1 LSAKVLRHLTF
12 RQQLPPPSSSNTL
25 RFQAPMNLTPLTI
38 TLALPLLAA
47 PLAAQG
53 GTWNLESRFDG
64 TAAGDNFGYSVA
76 VAGDVDGD
84 GLPDLISGALW
95 ADPGGR
101 SMAGTA
107 SVYSGLTGAVLHT
120 FEGQF
125 MRDYLGKSVAGAGDV
140 NGDGI
145 ADLIV
150 GAYGADPVGFNM
162 AGSAFIYSGA
172 TGAMIHSFDGAAA
185 LDQFGWSV
193 SGAGDVNADGY
204 DDFIIGANRY
214 DNASLVNCG
223 AAFVFSGVNGN
234 MLHSF
239 YGTTTGAEFGSSVAG
254 VGDVDGDNFAD
265 VLVGAPLSGNT
276 GRAYLYSGQT
286 GVRLFTFDGTSQ
298 VDEFGWS
305 VAAAGDVDGDTVP
318 DVIIGADWS
327 NGIHGVE
334 AGAAFVYS
342 GASGLL
348 LHRLEGLTAY
358 DNFGIS
364 VDTAGD
370 IDADGHADL
379 LVGAWR
385 ASPSSG
391 IWAGEAYLFSG
402 ASGNL
407 MSQISG
413 ESAGDNFGWSV
424 AGGADLDGNG
434 RPDVIVAAKATM
446 VGGLSEVG
454 SVYVW
459 DFNPDLYQLALNP
472 DPLLGGST
480 ADFSVTGGT
489 PATTTYLAY
498 SLAGTGSYSVPQ
510 LGVTLGLAN
519 PQLGAGPNLTD
530 ALGNVSWTI
539 PIPLAGAGRNVW
551 VQALQMSKV
560 TNVVATS
567 IQ

>member
-1 LSAKVLRHLTF
+1 
-12 RQQLPPPSSSNTL
+12 
-25 RFQAPMNLTPLTI
+25 MNLTPLTI
-38 TLALPLLAA
+38 TLALSLLTA

-53 GTWNLESRFDG
+53 GTWNLSSRFDG
-64 TAAGDNFGYSVA
+64 GAAGDNFGYSVA

-84 GLPDLISGALW
+84 GLADLISGALW

-107 SVYSGLTGAVLHT
+107 AVYSGLTGAVLHT

-125 MRDYLGKSVAGAGDV
+125 MRDYLGASVAGAGDV

-150 GAYGADPVGFNM
+150 GAYGADPVGLSM
-162 AGSAFIYSGA
+162 AGSAYIYSGA
-172 TGAMIHSFDGAAA
+172 SGAMIHSFDGAAA

-193 SGAGDVNADGY
+193 NGAGDVNADGY

-214 DNASLVNCG
+214 DHASLVNCG

-239 YGTTTGAEFGSSVAG
+239 YGTATAAEFGSSVCG
-254 VGDVDGDNFAD
+254 VGDVDGDGFAD

-276 GRAYLYSGQT
+276 GRAFLYSGQT
-286 GVRLFTFDGTSQ
+286 GVRLFTFDGTPQ
-298 VDEFGWS
+298 VDDFGWS

-327 NGIHGVE
+327 TGVHGTE

-348 LHRLEGLTAY
+348 LHRLEGLSAY

-379 LVGAWR
+379 LIGAWK
-385 ASPSSG
+385 ASPG
-391 IWAGEAYLFSG
+391 ARTWAGEAYLFSG

-407 MSQISG
+407 ISRIGG
-413 ESAGDNFGWSV
+413 ELAGDNFGWSV

-434 RPDVIVAAKATM
+434 RPDVIISAKVTV
-446 VGGLSEVG
+446 VGGLSDVG

-459 DFNPDLYQLALNP
+459 DFDPDFYQLSLNP
-472 DPLLGGST
+472 DPLLGGSS
-480 ADFSVTGGT
+480 ADFAVTGGT
-489 PATTTYLAY
+489 PSTTTYLAY
-498 SLAGTGSYSVPQ
+498 SLTGAGSYPIGQ
-510 LGVTLGLAN
+510 LGITLGLSN
-519 PQLGAGPNLTD
+519 PQLGAAASLTD
-530 ALGNVSWTI
+530 TLGSVTWTI

-551 VQALQMSKV
+551 VQAFQMSKA

>member
-1 LSAKVLRHLTF
+1 
-12 RQQLPPPSSSNTL
+12 
-25 RFQAPMNLTPLTI
+25 MNLTPLTV
-38 TLALPLLAA
+38 TLLLPLLAA

-84 GLPDLISGALW
+84 GLPDLISGSVW

-101 SMAGTA
+101 SMAGSA
-107 SVYSGLTGAVLHT
+107 SVYSGVTGAVIHT

-150 GAYGADPVGFNM
+150 GAYGADPVGLNM

-172 TGAMIHSFDGAAA
+172 TGAVLHSFDGAAA
-185 LDQFGWSV
+185 LDQFGWAV

-214 DNASLVNCG
+214 DHGALVNSG
-223 AAFVFSGVNGN
+223 AAFVFSGVNGYL
-234 MLHSF
+234 LHSF
-239 YGTTTGAEFGSSVAG
+239 YGASIGAEFGSSVSTA
-254 VGDVDGDNFAD
+254 GDVDGDGFAD
-265 VLVGAPLSGNT
+265 LLIGAHLAGGT

-286 GVRLFTFDGTSQ
+286 GALLSTFSGTPQ
-298 VDEFGWS
+298 VLEFGWS

-318 DVIIGADWS
+318 DVIMGADWS
-327 NGIHGVE
+327 NGVHGVE

-348 LHRLEGLTAY
+348 LHRLEGLSAY

-379 LVGAWR
+379 LVGAWK
-385 ASPSSG
+385 ASPALNT
-391 IWAGEAYLFSG
+391 WAGEAYLFSG

-407 MSQISG
+407 ISRIGG

-434 RPDVIVAAKATM
+434 RPDVIVSAKVTV
-446 VGGLSEVG
+446 VGGLLDVG

-459 DFNPDLYQLALNP
+459 DFDPDLYQLVLNP

-489 PATTTYLAY
+489 PTTTTYLAY
-498 SLAGTGSYSVPQ
+498 SLVGTGSYPVPQ

-519 PQLGAGPNLTD
+519 PRLGAAASLTD
-530 ALGNVSWTI
+530 ALGGVTWTI

-551 VQALQMSKV
+551 VQALQMGKV